1 MSVELAPPVP
11 LPDVTL
17 LEKDGIPLESLWH
30 HLQISLL
37 IDALSYLWGDRDDFF
52 VGGDMF
58 LYFSED
64 QARNCEFRGPDFF
77 FVNDVKRFP
86 PRRYW
91 ATWLEGGR
99 YPNMILEL
107 LSPTTAKID
116 RTVKKRLY
124 EQTFRTSEYFCFD
137 PDTSLLEGWRLGPK
151 QRYRSIKSND
161 RDWLWSEEIGLW
173 LGTSQ
178 GIFFGL
184 PATWLRF
191 FDRDGRMIPVRAE
204 AAEEEARKQTKR
216 AETERRER
224 QAAEAELARL
234 KARLE
239 ELEGKK

>member
-11 LPDVTL
+11 LPEVTL

-30 HLQISLL
+30 HLQITLL
-37 IDALSYLWGDRDDFF
+37 IDVLSRLWRERDDFF

-58 LYFSED
+58 LYYSEE
-64 QARNCEFRGPDFF
+64 QARNVKFRGPDFF
-77 FVNDVKRFP
+77 FVNGVKRFP

-116 RTVKKRLY
+116 RTVKKKLY
-124 EQTFRTSEYFCFD
+124 EQTFRTPEYFCFD
-137 PDTSLLEGWRLGPK
+137 PDTNLLEGWRLGPK
-151 QRYRSIKSND
+151 QRYRSIKAD
-161 RDWLWSEEIGLW
+161 RQDWMWSEELGLW
-173 LGTSQ
+173 LGTWEGTS
-178 GIFFGL
+178 FGMS
-184 PATWLRF
+184 AIWLRF
-191 FDRDGRMIPVRAE
+191 YDGDGRLVPTWSE
-204 AAEEEARKQTKR
+204 AAYQE
-216 AETERRER
+216 AETQRGERR
-224 QAAEAELARL
+224 AAEAELARL